1 MNPLEKQLLDI
12 ITCIDDALGE
22 GYARKNPELIGR
34 MMQAQSMIVSA
45 AMVQD
50 GLYAIGFSD
59 DDEDTTH

>member
-1 MNPLEKQLLDI
+1 MSSLVEQLDVI
-12 ITCIDDALGE
+12 IAGVDRALGE
-22 GYARKNPELIGR
+22 GYARKNPNLIGR
-34 MMQAQSMIVSA
+34 LMQAENTVVAA